1 MVQTKQVFISYQC
14 PLDHLILLV
23 LVCSISVIVAIN
35 LARADE
41 GEGASILLVLVL
53 EISGIITMNWVRADE
68 GEGAYQVHWL
78 QEMVRWEVAEGVVLV
93 VVLTGGQ
100 LGSSC
105 CCFVPATIQVLLS
118 GDTLQTLFPS

>member
-1 MVQTKQVFISYQC
+1 M
-14 PLDHLILLV
+14 
-23 LVCSISVIVAIN
+23 LVCSILVIVAMN

-53 EISGIITMNWVRADE
+53 EISGIVAMNWARADEGKGASILLVLVLEISGIIAMNWARADE

-93 VVLTGGQ
+93 VVLTGG
-100 LGSSC
+100 
-105 CCFVPATIQVLLS
+105 
-118 GDTLQTLFPS
+118 

>member
-1 MVQTKQVFISYQC
+1 M
-14 PLDHLILLV
+14 
-23 LVCSISVIVAIN
+23 IVTIN

-53 EISGIITMNWVRADE
+53 EISGIVTMNWARADE

-78 QEMVRWEVAEGVVLV
+78 EEMVRWEVAEGVVLV
-93 VVLTGGQ
+93 VVLTGGR

-105 CCFVPATIQVLLS
+105 CFFVPATIQVLQ
-118 GDTLQTLFPS
+118 G